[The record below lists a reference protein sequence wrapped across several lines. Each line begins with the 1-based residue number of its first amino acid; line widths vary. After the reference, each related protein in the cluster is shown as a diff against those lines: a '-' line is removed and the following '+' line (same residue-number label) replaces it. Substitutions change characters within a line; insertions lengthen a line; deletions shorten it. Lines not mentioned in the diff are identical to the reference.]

1 MPAWGYSFAFF
12 LLSLLILVVLI
23 TLFIGIVHPPMS
35 VNVMANE
42 VAVFNC
48 TAIATFIDWRV
59 NNHPA
64 GEGFTNTSNQ
74 VLNSVQNIR
83 SSTLYVQSLTEYNGY
98 EINCFIYL
106 DGCYEISMPAVF
118 NVFGKIH

>member
-1 MPAWGYSFAFF
+1 
-12 LLSLLILVVLI
+12 
-23 TLFIGIVHPPMS
+23 MS

-42 VAVFNC
+42 VAVFTC
-48 TAIATFIDWRV
+48 TAITAFINWRV

-64 GEGFTNTSNQ
+64 GVGFTNTTNQ

-98 EINCFIYL
+98 VIECLIYS
-106 DGCYEISMPAVF
+106 DDCYEISMPAVF
-118 NVFGKIH
+118 NVFGKI